1 MQKPLKLMIVAG
13 EASGDSHAADL
24 VRRIRAIEPNTLF
37 FGLAGPRMREV
48 GVEPVVEA
56 DALSIVG
63 IGAVARSI
71 PKFLVVFNRLNNE
84 ARQQKPD
91 AVILVDFPEFNLKL
105 ARSLKKQGLRVIY
118 YISPQIWAWRKY
130 RIRTIRHYVDL
141 LVSIVPFE
149 KEWYG
154 SQGVHHVVQVMNP
167 LIEKVRSSIPGSEF
181 CVKHGLRPEDPIVA
195 LLPGSRRK
203 EVSRNLPEML
213 AAAFLLER
221 SDPGI
226 QFVAALAPSISIDEV
241 ESVVRIAVS
250 KPSRLTYVQNETY
263 DLLNASAVAAVTSGT
278 ATLEAG
284 ILGVPMAVVYKVPI
298 IDYKVLKPLIDVP
311 HIGLV
316 NLVAG
321 ERVAKELIQDE
332 FTGKTLSEELMRL
345 LDPNVNSAVREKL
358 RGVSDKLRHD
368 GDSADPGQVIVE
380 FIRSNE

>member
-1 MQKPLKLMIVAG
+1 MIVAG

-167 LIEKVRSSIPGSEF
+167 LIEKVLSSTPGSEF
-181 CVKHGLRPEDPIVA
+181 RVKHGLRPEDPIVA

-368 GDSADPGQVIVE
+368 GDSGDPGQVIVE

>member
-24 VRRIRAIEPNTLF
+24 VRRIRAIEPNALF
-37 FGLAGPRMREV
+37 FGSAGPRMREV

-71 PKFLVVFNRLNNE
+71 PKFLGVFKRLNNE

-167 LIEKVRSSIPGSEF
+167 LIERVRSSTPGSEF
-181 CVKHGLRPEDPIVA
+181 RVKHGLRPEDPIVA

-241 ESVVRIAVS
+241 ESVVRVAVS
-250 KPSRLTYVQNETY
+250 KPSHLTYVQNETY

-358 RGVSDKLRHD
+358 RGVSDKLRYD

>member
-1 MQKPLKLMIVAG
+1 MIVAG

-37 FGLAGPRMREV
+37 FGSAGPRMREV

-71 PKFLVVFNRLNNE
+71 PKFLGVFNRLNNE

-141 LVSIVPFE
+141 LVSVVPFE

-154 SQGVHHVVQVMNP
+154 SQGVDHVVQVVNP
-167 LIEKVRSSIPGSEF
+167 LIEKVRASTPGSEF

-221 SDPGI
+221 SDPAI

-241 ESVVRIAVS
+241 ESVARVAVS

-298 IDYKVLKPLIDVP
+298 IDYEVLKPLIDVP

-332 FTGKTLSEELMRL
+332 FTGKTLSEELLRL

-368 GDSADPGQVIVE
+368 GDSADPGRVIVE